1 MESFKSRRD
10 GRGKIIQILSKM
22 SLSLHDFFPT
32 ALTLLG
38 VSIVTNITPNLFT
51 MLTTQNTTE
60 NNSIILHAQNTTEL
74 QDKVLLN

>member
-1 MESFKSRRD
+1 
-10 GRGKIIQILSKM
+10 M